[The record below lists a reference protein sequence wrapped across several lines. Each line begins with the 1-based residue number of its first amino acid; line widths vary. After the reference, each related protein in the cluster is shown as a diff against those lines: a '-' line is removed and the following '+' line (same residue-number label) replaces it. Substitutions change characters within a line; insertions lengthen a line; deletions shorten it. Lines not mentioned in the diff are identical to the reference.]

1 MIIIFMTINALA
13 CVQNNMPSNGVC
25 LPIRLQ
31 EVYYC
36 RIVLILF
43 KRLQFVVLKPIF
55 CDFFKFAIT
64 RVSMCAYTP

>member
-43 KRLQFVVLKPIF
+43 KRLQFVVETNFLR
-55 CDFFKFAIT
+55 FF
-64 RVSMCAYTP
+64 